1 MRHSLAR
8 VAIILLL
15 ASGCV
20 GSEEPDGSDSSSA
33 TDKAS
38 AAPDPSEITVRPG
51 RVGEAA
57 VGLSKVEAI
66 ATGLFDAD
74 VDGVKEGCKDVLR
87 WKSQYT
93 GLDVQYDKKG
103 TITSIGVTKGG
114 PKTSADV
121 GVGSTLAQVQAAYPN
136 LSPVAE
142 MGFEQAGAIQTV
154 GDNYIGFLF
163 GDEKIETVNP
173 ESKVTFMEVTSGS
186 KPKLER
192 GDCEC
197 E

>member
-1 MRHSLAR
+1 MRHPLVR

-15 ASGCV
+15 TAGCL
-20 GSEEPDGSDSSSA
+20 GSEEPNDSDSTSA
-33 TDKAS
+33 TDTAS
-38 AAPDPSEITVRPG
+38 ATPDPSEMVVRPG

-74 VDGVKEGCKDVLR
+74 VDGVKEGCKDQLR

-114 PKTSADV
+114 PKTSKDV

-136 LSPVAE
+136 ISPVAE
-142 MGFEQAGAIQTV
+142 LGFEQAGAIQAD
-154 GDNYIGFLF
+154 GDKYIGFLF
-163 GDEKIETVNP
+163 GDAKLETVNP

-186 KPKLER
+186 KPKLQR
-192 GDCEC
+192 GGCEC

>member
-15 ASGCV
+15 TAGCV
-20 GSEEPDGSDSSSA
+20 GSEGPNGSESTSA
-33 TDKAS
+33 TDTAS
-38 AAPDPSEITVRPG
+38 APPDSSKIVVRPG

-74 VDGVKEGCKDVLR
+74 VDGVKEGCKDQLR

-93 GLDVQYDKKG
+93 GLDVRYDEKG
-103 TITSIGVTKGG
+103 TITSIGVTEGG
-114 PKTSADV
+114 PKTSAHV
-121 GVGSTLAQVQAAYPN
+121 GVGSTLAQVQTAYPD

-142 MGFEQAGAIQTV
+142 MGFEQAGAIRKV
-154 GDNYIGFLF
+154 GDKYIGFLF
-163 GDEKIETVNP
+163 GDDKLETVNP

-186 KPKLER
+186 KPKLQR
-192 GDCEC
+192 GGCEC